1 MIIRNM
7 SLIVNRFQSKNT
19 LQDIEISYRVLYVI
33 IIYDVSVKRINYIYT
48 CTRKFIKEL
57 VILLPKQ

>member
-1 MIIRNM
+1 M

-48 CTRKFIKEL
+48 CTRKFIKKL
-57 VILLPKQ
+57 AILLPKQ

>member
-1 MIIRNM
+1 M

>member
-57 VILLPKQ
+57 VILFPKQ

>member
-1 MIIRNM
+1 M

-33 IIYDVSVKRINYIYT
+33 II
-48 CTRKFIKEL
+48 
-57 VILLPKQ
+57 